1 MLRVSPKS
9 VETQLLNLPALHP
22 PHQAP
27 LSMGFSRQEYWSGL
41 PFLSLKDLL
50 DSGMKP
56 QVSCIAGKFFRV
68 WATRETHVIY
78 RKHLYSR
85 NNWQT
90 HCFFIGSDVCHFL
103 LQVLNMISPPMKPE
117 MYLCDCWKVHWVS
130 NWFGTIVLDHM
141 KHQFS
146 LSFALNHNHH
156 SQWEIHTLGAI
167 RNWWMV

>member
-9 VETQLLNLPALHP
+9 IETQLLKLLALHP

-27 LSMGFSRQEYWSGL
+27 LSTGFSRQEYCSGL
-41 PFLSLKDLL
+41 PFPSLKDLL
-50 DSGMKP
+50 DSGIKP

-68 WATRETHVIY
+68 WATREAHVIY

-90 HCFFIGSDVCHFL
+90 HFLHRIRCLPLFVTSIEYDKHTYETWNVPLWLLKSRLSIKLIWNYSPWSHETSVFIIIC
-103 LQVLNMISPPMKPE
+103 IKP
-117 MYLCDCWKVHWVS
+117 
-130 NWFGTIVLDHM
+130 
-141 KHQFS
+141 QPS
-146 LSFALNHNHH
+146 L
-156 SQWEIHTLGAI
+156 QWEIHTLGAI